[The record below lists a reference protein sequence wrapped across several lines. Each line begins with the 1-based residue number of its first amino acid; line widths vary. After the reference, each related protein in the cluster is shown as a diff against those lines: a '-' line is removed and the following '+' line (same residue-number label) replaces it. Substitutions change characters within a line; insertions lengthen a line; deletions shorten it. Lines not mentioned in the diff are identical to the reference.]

1 MRKKL
6 YLLGRTNKRRSYHG
20 EILYKPPRANDT
32 GMANGSSRTFT
43 GDALKEAGF
52 VSE

>member
-1 MRKKL
+1 MVKYYISHHVL
-6 YLLGRTNKRRSYHG
+6 M
-20 EILYKPPRANDT
+20 ILAL
-32 GMANGSSRTFT
+32 ANGSSRTFT

>member
-1 MRKKL
+1 M
-6 YLLGRTNKRRSYHG
+6 GRTNKRRSYHG

-32 GMANGSSRTFT
+32 DMANGLSRTFT

>member
-1 MRKKL
+1 M
-6 YLLGRTNKRRSYHG
+6 GRTNKKRSYHS

-32 GMANGSSRTFT
+32 DMANGSSRTFT
-43 GDALKEAGF
+43 GDALKEAGL